1 MDRIKEIADRLK
13 GDLPGVS
20 AHELMAPYQRKT
32 ANDIVVEK
40 KEHRRAA
47 TLMLLYPKKSEWY
60 FALMLRPDYDGVH
73 GGQVSFPGGK
83 IEQGETPEQA
93 AIRECEEEIG
103 IDQESIQ
110 LLGKLTDV
118 YIPPS
123 NILVNPFIGYI
134 DYEPVFYPDA
144 VEVEQVLEV
153 PLKDVFNQ
161 ELVKQ
166 KKVKVG
172 RYSDQ
177 PFTIEVPYF
186 EFCYQ
191 TVWGATAL
199 MIAEFREMLN
209 GSNYFFH
216 SSNAF

>member
-1 MDRIKEIADRLK
+1 MEEIEKIKMGLSRS
-13 GDLPGVS
+13 LPGVA
-20 AHELMAPYQRKT
+20 AHDLMAPYQRKT
-32 ANDIVVEK
+32 AKDIEIEK
-40 KEHRRAA
+40 KDCRRAA
-47 TLMLLYPKKSEWY
+47 TLMLLYPKNNKWY

-83 IEQGETPEQA
+83 IEAGETPEQA

-103 IDQESIQ
+103 VDRKNIN

-123 NILVNPFIGYI
+123 NILVNPFVGYV
-134 DYEPVFYPDA
+134 DFEPIFYPDA
-144 VEVEQVLEV
+144 TEVEEVIEV
-153 PLKDVFNQ
+153 PLADIFRVD
-161 ELVKQ
+161 LVKQ
-166 KKVKVG
+166 KKIEVG
-172 RYSDQ
+172 RYSDK

-199 MIAEFREMLN
+199 MIAEFREMLKE
-209 GSNYFFH
+209 G
-216 SSNAF
+216 